1 MERGDEE
8 KEQIFPVYSNQ
19 SQKDMSAMVSAL
31 VQVIGGTPSVHE
43 KDSLASSIQSNIAPQ
58 IQQSQP
64 SQDQGN
70 IRRRHYR
77 GVRHR
82 PWGKWAAEIRNPK
95 KAVRVWLGTFE
106 TAEAA
111 ALAYDQAAFSFK
123 GCKAKL
129 NFPER
134 VPITST
140 QFVSTTEK
148 ISAPPPNYSS
158 PLQLH
163 GAASSCSSSSSSSG
177 LASQQNQE
185 DLVHFSMQFGA
196 SSSTSEPARNSDMDG
211 TL

>member
-1 MERGDEE
+1 MEGGDEE
-8 KEQIFPVYSNQ
+8 KEQLFPVYSNR

-31 VQVIGGTPSVHE
+31 VQVIGGTQNSVHE
-43 KDSLASSIQSNIAPQ
+43 KDSLTSSE

-134 VPITST
+134 VPITNNT
-140 QFVSTTEK
+140 QFVSTTENFY
-148 ISAPPPNYSS
+148 PHPPNYSS
-158 PLQLH
+158 PSQLH
-163 GAASSCSSSSSSSG
+163 GG
-177 LASQQNQE
+177 E
-185 DLVHFSMQFGA
+185 RVRITT
-196 SSSTSEPARNSDMDG
+196 TSFNNCCYA
-211 TL
+211 LFLL

>member
-1 MERGDEE
+1 MEGGDEE
-8 KEQIFPVYSNQ
+8 KEQLFPVYSNR

-31 VQVIGGTPSVHE
+31 VQVIGGTQNSVHE
-43 KDSLASSIQSNIAPQ
+43 KDSLTSSE

-134 VPITST
+134 VPITNNT
-140 QFVSTTEK
+140 QFVSTTENFY
-148 ISAPPPNYSS
+148 PHPPNYSS
-158 PLQLH
+158 PSQLH
-163 GAASSCSSSSSSSG
+163 GAVSSCSSSSSG
-177 LASQQNQE
+177 LVSQQNQE
-185 DLVHFSMQFGA
+185 ELVQFSMQFGA
-196 SSSTSEPARNSDMDG
+196 SSCTSEPARKSEMDG